1 MFTRDR
7 ITNNPVRKKV
17 SRKITFSNPLLV
29 NEDELPQTR
38 PNPVPFTCSK
48 TTAERRMDII
58 ICKTKNTV
66 MLTIILLSNP
76 IDKPGEEPD

>member
-38 PNPVPFTCSK
+38 PNPVPLFWTSIN
-48 TTAERRMDII
+48 AII
-58 ICKTKNTV
+58 ITEITICKMINAFFIV
-66 MLTIILLSNP
+66 
-76 IDKPGEEPD
+76 